1 LSRNVDAVIFDFDGT
16 LADTIP
22 VIVRAWNAAMHE
34 PLGRVFTT
42 AEVISRFGI
51 PDPEMIRKE
60 VGPDA
65 AAHAIEVYF
74 HEYERQH
81 DIVAAFDGIPE
92 LLCKLQQS
100 RLPIG
105 LMTGK
110 VRRTADI
117 SIRRLGWHDTFGCS
131 VTGDEVTKQK
141 PDPEGVLRIA
151 SRFGVSPDRCIF
163 VGDSPADIG
172 AGKAAN
178 MITVAAAWK
187 THYADELRAICPDI
201 WANDPREILEV
212 L

>member
-22 VIVRAWNAAMHE
+22 VIVRAWNAAVHE
-34 PLGRVFTT
+34 PLGRAFTT

-105 LMTGK
+105 LNDWQG
-110 VRRTADI
+110 
-117 SIRRLGWHDTFGCS
+117 
-131 VTGDEVTKQK
+131 
-141 PDPEGVLRIA
+141 
-151 SRFGVSPDRCIF
+151 SPDCGYF
-163 VGDSPADIG
+163 DWTPWLAQ
-172 AGKAAN
+172 
-178 MITVAAAWK
+178 
-187 THYADELRAICPDI
+187 YLRLL
-201 WANDPREILEV
+201 RYG
-212 L
+212 